1 MKAFCNLWFIILII
15 TLSSTNQKTINEVVP
30 SSNKELL
37 SIIKSIE
44 EESLN
49 NPYHLFVQIF
59 TPESN
64 INIHRIDE
72 IISILNHSSSVYIQM
87 NKYSIKEIKK
97 DMIILIRNGQIIY
110 QNRRIA
116 ESTIDPIIIA
126 NCIKNFAHSNVN
138 EFFLQFTSME
148 KNKSHKE
155 KNNTKEKSTKEDEKL
170 IEEKVNEENNQ
181 DETVQNE
188 KPITFIETNQTTT
201 TTDSLPSNDKKKLYK
216 AVCAVV
222 ISTVVL
228 LVVIFIVKAS
238 VDYATNCRTEINKSE
253 EEEKIKLSQK
263 MLGDYEIYSILS

>member
-1 MKAFCNLWFIILII
+1 MKVFCNLWFIILII
-15 TLSSTNQKTINEVVP
+15 TLSSTNQKTINEVAS
-30 SSNKELL
+30 SSNKELS

-87 NKYSIKEIKK
+87 NKYSIKDIKK

-116 ESTIDPIIIA
+116 ESTIDPIIIS

-148 KNKSHKE
+148 KNKNQKE
-155 KNNTKEKSTKEDEKL
+155 KNNTKENLTKEDEKL
-170 IEEKVNEENNQ
+170 IEEKVSEENTQ
-181 DETVQNE
+181 EKSIQNE
-188 KPITFIETNQTTT
+188 KPIKFIETTQTTT
-201 TTDSLPSNDKKKLYK
+201 TPEPIITNDKKKLYK
-216 AVCAVV
+216 AICAVV

-238 VDYATNCRTEINKSE
+238 VDYATDCRTEINKSE
-253 EEEKIKLSQK
+253 EEEKIKLSKK